1 MFAVIDVLV
10 TNRFVVCCDTY
21 ILIVDTKQYDNIQ
34 NKTAKKSR
42 LFGSIEK
49 SMIFEQQK
57 KSMIFEQQ
65 LCTIE
70 S

>member
-1 MFAVIDVLV
+1 MIAVIDILV

-21 ILIVDTKQYDNIQ
+21 ILIADTKQYDNIQ

-49 SMIFEQQK
+49 SMNTK
-57 KSMIFEQQ
+57 GVS
-65 LCTIE
+65 
-70 S
+70 